1 MNHSIYQF
9 TKIVLHTVIIG
20 TVLLL
25 PGISQAVNF
34 EPSVGDQTGT
44 ITKVLSQD
52 LSLGTESP
60 VTVVFD
66 LINTALTLL
75 GTVCVILIIYAGFIW
90 VWARGNQEEVQR
102 AKEILQG
109 TIIGLLIVLA
119 SLGIARF
126 VFTTVGDI
134 AGAEVETTD
143 AAE

>member
-1 MNHSIYQF
+1 MNNSIYQF
-9 TKIVLHTVIIG
+9 TKTALHTLIIG
-20 TVLLL
+20 TVLML
-25 PGISQAVNF
+25 PSISQAVDF
-34 EPSVGDQTGT
+34 EPSVGDQTGK
-44 ITKVLSQD
+44 ITKVLEQD

-75 GTVCVILIIYAGFIW
+75 GTVCVILIIYAGFLW

-119 SLGIARF
+119 ALGITRF

-134 AGAEVETTD
+134 TGAEVQTTD
-143 AAE
+143 PAE